1 MIECWRL
8 VHERYV
14 RTAFDGEGA
23 RRAGGRFNSIGT
35 PVVYV
40 AESLALAMLEVAV
53 HLPSY
58 RSLFERV
65 AIPVRLDERHVAD
78 VGELP
83 DGWNATPIPPIV
95 QVVGDRWQRS
105 GRSLVLRAP
114 SVIVPRAFNYVI
126 NPAHPSFPVIEIGE
140 PEPIDI
146 DARLFK

>member
-35 PVVYV
+35 PVVYA

-65 AIPVRLDERHVAD
+65 TIPVRFDARHVAE

-83 DGWNATPIPPIV
+83 AGWNATPIPPIV
-95 QVVGDRWQRS
+95 QAVGDRWQRS
-105 GRSLVLRAP
+105 RQSLVLRAP

-126 NPAHPSFPVIEIGE
+126 NPEHPSFPEIEIGE
-140 PEPIDI
+140 PEPIEV
-146 DARLFK
+146 DARLFN